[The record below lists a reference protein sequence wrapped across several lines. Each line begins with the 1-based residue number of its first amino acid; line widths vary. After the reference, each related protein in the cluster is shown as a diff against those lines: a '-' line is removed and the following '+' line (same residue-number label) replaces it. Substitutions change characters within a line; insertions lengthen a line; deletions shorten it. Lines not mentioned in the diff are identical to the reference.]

1 MNMKFLVKSKGKLV
15 RSLQHFRT
23 AEKDKSDK
31 KKIKNNRGEPM
42 EDIRAFLAES

>member
-23 AEKDKSDK
+23 AEKDKLNK
-31 KKIKNNRGEPM
+31 KDEK
-42 EDIRAFLAES
+42 

>member
-1 MNMKFLVKSKGKLV
+1 MKNKTTEPRNMKMKFLVKSKGKLV

-31 KKIKNNRGEPM
+31 KDKK
-42 EDIRAFLAES
+42 